1 MKLEDATYANTAEIN
16 ATNARFHF
24 KVTYYPTNDSL
35 VIEPLN
41 ASMPNKSLLPADI
54 TANLAALAALT
65 PAQYLNTINA
75 GIAYGTAAPAVANC
89 LSNKAAGVPVALAAM
104 NFATP
109 GNQSQVLTVSVP
121 YGINADEAKFM
132 AISKEGYRCSASSH
146 ALGTAGYPGNPAYI
160 TFNCDNHN
168 GPGTG
173 AVEYNADMKMKVT
186 FDNAYKPL
194 VRTTV
199 ANGVYLVRLSTA
211 NPDANDVTL
220 TQKRADGS
228 YIVADMGGHLVYD
241 VLEADQD
248 FKRMPATQWVIEQ
261 LGCTVDKE
269 NADPTYNKA
278 PS

>member
-1 MKLEDATYANTAEIN
+1 
-16 ATNARFHF
+16 
-24 KVTYYPTNDSL
+24 
-35 VIEPLN
+35 
-41 ASMPNKSLLPADI
+41 
-54 TANLAALAALT
+54 
-65 PAQYLNTINA
+65 
-75 GIAYGTAAPAVANC
+75 
-89 LSNKAAGVPVALAAM
+89 M

-132 AISKEGYRCSASSH
+132 AIAKEGYNCSASSH
-146 ALGTAGYPGNPAYI
+146 ALGTAGYPGNPAYV

-168 GPGTG
+168 GDGTG

-194 VRTTV
+194 VRTTKE
-199 ANGVYLVRLSTA
+199 NGVYLIRLSTA

-261 LGCTVDKE
+261 LGCDVDKD
-269 NADPTYNKA
+269 NADPTYNKTPRVKITNREYETVVGFEGQLYDA
-278 PS
+278 GNGKYLRLRQKVFRTWRSDHHDRYGVRRISVKTRMRMPSRILRCMCDHLQNQRKK